1 MFIIKHRRRREQK
14 TNAKKRLA
22 LLKSDKTRVIIRR
35 LLSGMQIQFIDYDAN
50 GDKTL
55 VSVVS
60 KHLKKLGWN
69 YSTKSVPASYL
80 TGLIAGKKALESDI
94 NEAVLDTGLQ
104 TLTKGSRIYAALKG
118 LVDAGVN
125 IPHSAEIFPSSERL
139 NGDHIQNI
147 NKEEFSKNLEEMKKK
162 ITG

>member
-1 MFIIKHRRRREQK
+1 MFIIKHRRRREKK

-22 LLKSDKTRVIIRR
+22 LLKSDKTRVVIRR
-35 LLSGMQIQFIDYDAN
+35 SLTGMQIQFIDYDAD
-50 GDKTL
+50 GDKTSL
-55 VSVVS
+55 SIVSQ
-60 KHLKKLGWN
+60 HLKKLGWKH
-69 YSTKSVPASYL
+69 STKSIPASYL
-80 TGLIAGKKALESDI
+80 IGLVAGKTALEKNI

-125 IPHSAEIFPSSERL
+125 IPHSPEIFPSPERL
-139 NGDHIQNI
+139 RGDHIQNI
-147 NKEEFSKNLEEMKKK
+147 NKEEFVKNIEEMKKK